1 MTLIIGGLP
10 SPAHRW
16 WRRVGLFPVW
26 SATTWL
32 AMTHLTVGVVLG
44 LTGAALLL
52 AVLFT
57 GGLLL
62 LPAAWLLTRWQRAR
76 FAAYLGVAIQARPAQ
91 PEGRWSPRG
100 LWAELRSAAL
110 WRAIGY
116 HLLSAVVSPL
126 SAVAV
131 LATWSAGLVLVT
143 MPLHH
148 RRLHRDTVL
157 GVPLHDSAV
166 LAAVTVAG
174 VLLLLVAPWV
184 TRGAAA
190 LDVSVARALLEP
202 RSHADLARQVASL
215 ASSRAEV
222 IAAADNERR
231 RIERDL
237 HDGAQQRLVSLAM
250 NLGIAR
256 AGLTDLPAPARAA
269 ITDAHEE
276 AKQALA
282 ELRGFVRGLH
292 PAVLEDLGLD
302 AALSGLTARSAVP
315 VRLTV
320 DLPRRPG
327 ATIEAVAYFVV
338 SETLANAVRH
348 ADASRIDVT
357 VTQPSPDRIRI
368 RVADDGRGGAR
379 IDAGT
384 GIRGLAQRVGSV
396 DGTFQLSSPAGG
408 PTVIVVELPCE
419 S

>member
-1 MTLIIGGLP
+1 MTLTTGGLP
-10 SPAHRW
+10 LPTRRRPAVLSPAW
-16 WRRVGLFPVW
+16 MAG
-26 SATTWL
+26 TWL
-32 AMTHLTVGVVLG
+32 ATTHLTVGMLLG
-44 LTGAALLL
+44 LAGAALLL
-52 AVLFT
+52 AVPFSC
-57 GGLLL
+57 GLLL

-76 FAAYLGVAIQARPAQ
+76 FAAYLGVAIQPRPA
-91 PEGRWSPRG
+91 PPAGRWSPRG
-100 LWAELRSAAL
+100 WWAELRGAGL
-110 WRAIGY
+110 WRAVGY
-116 HLLSAVVSPL
+116 HLLAAVVGPL
-126 SAVAV
+126 SALAV
-131 LATWSAGLVLVT
+131 LATWSAGLVFAT
-143 MPLHH
+143 IALHH
-148 RRLHRDTVL
+148 RQLHRDAIA
-157 GVPLHDSAV
+157 GMSLHDPIV
-166 LAAVTVAG
+166 LAAGTALG
-174 VLLLLVAPWV
+174 VLLLLLAPWV

-190 LDVSVARALLEP
+190 LDASVARALLEP
-202 RSHADLARQVASL
+202 RSHADLTRQVASL

-222 IAAADNERR
+222 IAATDNERR

-250 NLGIAR
+250 KLGIAR

-269 ITDAHEE
+269 IVDAHEE

-315 VRLTV
+315 VRLAV

-338 SETLANAVRH
+338 SEALTNAARH
-348 ADASRIDVT
+348 AHATRIDVT
-357 VTQPSPDRIRI
+357 VTQPSPDRIRM

-379 IDAGT
+379 ADAGT

-396 DGTFQLSSPAGG
+396 DGTLELSSPPGG

>member
-1 MTLIIGGLP
+1 G
-10 SPAHRW
+10 W
-16 WRRVGLFPVW
+16 WAG
-26 SATTWL
+26 
-32 AMTHLTVGVVLG
+32 
-44 LTGAALLL
+44 
-52 AVLFT
+52 
-57 GGLLL
+57 
-62 LPAAWLLTRWQRAR
+62 Q
-76 FAAYLGVAIQARPAQ
+76 
-91 PEGRWSPRG
+91 
-100 LWAELRSAAL
+100 RSAAL

-116 HLLSAVVSPL
+116 HLLAAIVGPL

-131 LATWSAGLVLVT
+131 LAVWCAGLVLAT

-148 RRLHRDTVL
+148 RWLRRDVVHGVALHE
-157 GVPLHDSAV
+157 PAV
-166 LAAVTVAG
+166 LAATTVAG
-174 VLLLLVAPWV
+174 VLLLLAAPWV
-184 TRGAAA
+184 SRGAAA
-190 LDVSVARALLEP
+190 LDLSVARALLEP
-202 RSHADLARQVASL
+202 RSHAELTRQVASL

-222 IAAADNERR
+222 IAATDNERR

-256 AGLTDLPAPARAA
+256 AGLTDLPTPARDA
-269 ITDAHEE
+269 IVNAHEE

-315 VRLTV
+315 ARLTV
-320 DLPRRPG
+320 DLSRRPG

-338 SETLANAVRH
+338 SEALTNAARH
-348 ADASRIDVT
+348 AGASRIDVT
-357 VTQPSPDRIRI
+357 VTQPSPERIRV

-396 DGTFQLSSPAGG
+396 DGTLELSSPAGG
-408 PTVIVVELPCE
+408 PTVVVVELPCE